1 MQRIVNRSL
10 GLCCGLLLVGVGLSG
25 CAGAKAQELGFT
37 DASGT
42 SHTLSDYEGQV
53 VVLSFSNTW
62 SDPCRAAASHL
73 QALHERFAERGV
85 KVMVVNAWER
95 GDPLSFMDEHGYT
108 FEMLLNGT
116 DLAREYEVTQ
126 LPTFFVLGVDGR
138 IIFHHEGFE
147 KKTAVKM
154 AKVIDRHLMKYAR
167 QTRTHDT
174 FAQHPE
180 AE

>member
-1 MQRIVNRSL
+1 MQRIINRSL

-25 CAGAKAQELGFT
+25 CAGAKAQELSFT
-37 DASGT
+37 DASGA
-42 SHTLSDYEGQV
+42 SHMLSDYQGQV

-62 SDPCRAAASHL
+62 SDPCRAAAPHL
-73 QALHERFAERGV
+73 QALHERFAAQGV
-85 KVMVVNAWER
+85 KVMAVNAWER

-116 DLAREYEVTQ
+116 DLAREYKVTQ
-126 LPTFFVLGVDGR
+126 VPTFYILGVNGR

-147 KKTAVKM
+147 EKTAVKM
-154 AKVIDRHLMKYAR
+154 TKAIDKHLMKHGR
-167 QTRTHDT
+167 QNKAHGT